1 MGLTGLEIFKHLPK
15 TNCKECGFPTC
26 LAFAMA
32 LANGKTTLDL
42 CPYVSDEAK
51 EALASASAPP
61 IRMVK
66 VGVGENELEMGDETE
81 IFRHDKRFNHLTAIA
96 IIVNDNE
103 EDIEAKVEAINALE
117 YEHVGQHY
125 ESNMVALIN
134 ASGDAAT
141 FKSAAE
147 KASAKTKKA
156 FLLISD
162 DTAAIEAALEV
173 LAAQKPLL
181 YAANKD
187 NYEKMT
193 EIAKANS
200 CPLVVK
206 GEDLN
211 SLAELVEKI
220 VALGHNDLVLDPG
233 SRDTGKVLVDM
244 TQIRRQAVKNKFRPF
259 GFPTI
264 TFTSKDDPQEELLQA
279 GTYLAKYASIV
290 VMKTAK
296 REIHLP
302 LMSWRANVYTDPQK
316 PVAVEAGAHEV
327 GEVDENSPVYCTT
340 NFSLTYFLVEGEVD
354 STRIPSYILSVD
366 TGGIS
371 VLTAYADNKFTAET
385 ITKAI
390 KDSGLEDK
398 VKHRK
403 IVLPGGVAVLKGKL
417 EEESG
422 WDVLVG
428 PRESAD
434 IPKYAK
440 EHFA

>member
-1 MGLTGLEIFKHLPK
+1 MGLTGLDIFKHLPK

-32 LANGKTTLDL
+32 LANGKTSLDL

-66 VGVGENELEMGDETE
+66 IGVGENELEMGDETE
-81 IFRHDKRFNHLTAIA
+81 IFRHDKRFNHPTAIA
-96 IIVNDNE
+96 IVVNDNE
-103 EDIEAKVEAINALE
+103 DVEAKVEAINQLAFD
-117 YEHVGQHY
+117 HVGQHY
-125 ESNMVALIN
+125 EANMVALTN

-141 FKSAAE
+141 FKAAAE
-147 KASAKTKKA
+147 KAAAKTEKA
-156 FLLISD
+156 FALFSD
-162 DTAAIEAALEV
+162 DFAALEGAVAV
-173 LAAQKPLL
+173 LAERRPLL

-193 EIAKANS
+193 ELAKANN
-200 CPLVVK
+200 CVLAVK
-206 GEDLN
+206 GEDLD

-220 VALGHNDLVLDPG
+220 VALDFKDIILDTG
-233 SRDTGKVLVDM
+233 SREVAKVLADL
-244 TQIRRQAVKNKFRPF
+244 TQLRRQAVKKKFRPF
-259 GFPTI
+259 GYPTI
-264 TFTSKDDPQEELLQA
+264 AFTTKDDPHEELIQA
-279 GTYLAKYASIV
+279 GMYVAKYASIV
-290 VMKTAK
+290 VMKTAQK
-296 REIHLP
+296 EIHLP
-302 LMSWRANVYTDPQK
+302 LMSWRANIYTDPQK
-316 PVAVEAGAHEV
+316 PVAVEPGVHEV

-354 STRIPSYILSVD
+354 ATRIPSYILSVD

-371 VLTAYADNKFTAET
+371 VLTGYADNKFTGET
-385 ITKAI
+385 IAKAI
-390 KDSGLEDK
+390 KEFGLEEK

-403 IVLPGGVAVLKGKL
+403 IVIPGGVAVIQGKL

-428 PRESAD
+428 PRESAE
-434 IPKYAK
+434 IPKFAK
-440 EHFA
+440 EKFA

>member
-1 MGLTGLEIFKHLPK
+1 MGLTGLEIFKNLPK

-32 LANGKTTLDL
+32 LANGKTSLDL

-51 EALASASAPP
+51 EALASAAAPP
-61 IRMVK
+61 IHMVK
-66 VGVGENELEMGDETE
+66 VGVGENELEMGDESE
-81 IFRHDKRFNHLTAIA
+81 IFRHDKRFNHPTVIA
-96 IIVNDNE
+96 IEVKDN
-103 EDIEAKVEAINALE
+103 EDIEAKVDAINQLE
-117 YEHVGQHY
+117 FDHVGQHY
-125 ESNMVALIN
+125 ESNMVALVN

-141 FKSAAE
+141 FKAAAE
-147 KASAKTKKA
+147 KAAAKTEKA
-156 FLLISD
+156 FALISD
-162 DTAAIEAALEV
+162 DLAALEAALEV
-173 LAAQKPLL
+173 LAERRPLL

-193 EIAKANS
+193 ELAKANNAV
-200 CPLVVK
+200 LAVK
-206 GEDLN
+206 GEDLD
-211 SLAELVEKI
+211 SLAELVDKI
-220 VALGHNDLVLDPG
+220 VAMDFRDIVLDPG
-233 SRDTGKVLVDM
+233 SREVGKVLVDM
-244 TQIRRQAVKNKFRPF
+244 TQLRRQAVKKKFRSF
-259 GFPTI
+259 GYPTI
-264 TFTSKDDPQEELLQA
+264 TFTTKDDPQEELVQA
-279 GTYLAKYASIV
+279 GMYVAKYVSIV

-316 PVAVEAGAHEV
+316 PVAVEPGAHEV

-354 STRIPSYILSVD
+354 TTRIPSYILSVD

-371 VLTAYADNKFTAET
+371 VLTAYADNKFIAES
-385 ITKAI
+385 IAKAI
-390 KDSGLEDK
+390 KEFGLEDK

-403 IVLPGGVAVLKGKL
+403 IVIPGGVAVLKGEL

-422 WDVLVG
+422 WDVIVG

-434 IPKYAK
+434 IPKFAK
-440 EHFA
+440 EQFA